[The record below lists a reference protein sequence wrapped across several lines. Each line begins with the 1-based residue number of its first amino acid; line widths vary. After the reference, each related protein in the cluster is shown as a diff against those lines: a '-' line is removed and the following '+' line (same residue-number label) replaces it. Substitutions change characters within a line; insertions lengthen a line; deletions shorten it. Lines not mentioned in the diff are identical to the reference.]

1 MQHMD
6 WFKQHLNLTLIVAV
20 VGMYLL
26 TMITFAP
33 AETTGQG
40 RSVVGSL
47 IQLVNPTISNETTS
61 WFYLPIWLA
70 LMLPVE
76 GWVLSKKNRS
86 LWHLL
91 WAIAPFGWIV
101 ILCLKNQSCPP
112 DTNNR

>member
-1 MQHMD
+1 MN
-6 WFKQHLNLTLIVAV
+6 WFKQHLNLTLIVVV
-20 VGMYLL
+20 VGTYLL
-26 TMITFAP
+26 TMMTFAP
-33 AETTGQG
+33 AATTGQD
-40 RSVVGSL
+40 RSVVGLL
-47 IQLVNPTISNETTS
+47 IQLVNPTISTETMS

-101 ILCLKNQSCPP
+101 ILCLKNRSLPP
-112 DTNNR
+112 A